1 MRTLLSKI
9 DSFKFGSFKLGSLKF
24 GSLKFGSLKFIILSL
39 IVSVPVYAQTC
50 ISTITETTP
59 TASLVNNGDGTV
71 SDPATGLMWMK
82 CSVGQTFSNNSCIG
96 DATELNWQQ
105 ALQFAHGYQFAD
117 LDGWRLPNIKEL
129 ATITERQCVRPAI
142 NETLFPNTPSDDF
155 WTSTPSLLDSQ
166 RAWVVAFF
174 NSSNSIKQKNL
185 FVFARLVRNI
195 DIVTE

>member
-1 MRTLLSKI
+1 MRTILCKTSFFKASFFKI
-9 DSFKFGSFKLGSLKF
+9 SFPKIN
-24 GSLKFGSLKFIILSL
+24 FIKIVILCL
-39 IVSVPVYAQTC
+39 TLSVPVYGQTC
-50 ISTITETTP
+50 ISTIIETTP
-59 TASLVNNGDGTV
+59 TAALVNNGDGTV

-105 ALQFAHGYQFAD
+105 ALVFAHGYQFAD
-117 LDGWRLPNIKEL
+117 LEGWRLPNIKEL
-129 ATITERQCVRPAI
+129 STITERQCVRPAI
-142 NETLFPNTPSDDF
+142 NEALFPNTPSDDF

-185 FVFARLVRNI
+185 FVYARLVRNT

>member
-1 MRTLLSKI
+1 MKGLLSKT
-9 DSFKFGSFKLGSLKF
+9 SFLKLS
-24 GSLKFGSLKFIILSL
+24 ILYL
-39 IVSVPVYAQTC
+39 ILSVPVYGQTC
-50 ISTITETTP
+50 ISTIIETTP
-59 TASLVNNGDGTV
+59 TVGLVDNADGTV
-71 SDPATGLMWMK
+71 SDSATGLMWMK

-105 ALQFAHGYQFAD
+105 ALVFAHGYQFAN

-142 NETLFPNTPSDDF
+142 NEVLFPNTPSDDF
-155 WTSTPSLLDSQ
+155 WSSTPSLLDSQ

-185 FVFARLVRNI
+185 FVFARLVRNT
-195 DIVTE
+195 DVATE